1 VGVFPHFHPLGFGEV
16 GALVTAGM
24 APVTHGRDPEVMS
37 LDGPAFTIFELIR
50 VGGHHGAVL
59 VKTDHARSIPDNL
72 QQPAIS
78 VHHLSLY
85 CTGLLGMAS
94 TFPSALN
101 SFRTRKTLESDKM

>member
-1 VGVFPHFHPLGFGEV
+1 M
-16 GALVTAGM
+16 T
-24 APVTHGRDPEVMS
+24 PVTHGRDPEVMS
-37 LDGPAFTIFELIR
+37 LDGSALTIFELIR

-59 VKTDHARSIPDNL
+59 FKADHARSIPDNL

>member
-1 VGVFPHFHPLGFGEV
+1 
-16 GALVTAGM
+16 M

-59 VKTDHARSIPDNL
+59 VKADHARSIPDNL

-94 TFPSALN
+94 IFPSALN
-101 SFRTRKTLESDKM
+101 SFRTRSTLESDKM